1 MRYRTCI
8 TLCLCLSLL
17 VSALPLSIPSLDHGT
32 TLQQLRFDKRADR
45 STSPDIPRPPK
56 TPTPQDDPNVPVPG
70 RSGIYHEEGPNR
82 VWFMYGDDLRVHA
95 EHVKFNQEKYPDNL
109 WPFSLASVSQHYENR
124 KDALRGIPTRK
135 GMVRDEKPIAASLYK
150 TDPTV
155 MYASAKESRTS
166 YFI

>member
-82 VWFMYGDDLRVHA
+82 V
-95 EHVKFNQEKYPDNL
+95 
-109 WPFSLASVSQHYENR
+109 
-124 KDALRGIPTRK
+124 
-135 GMVRDEKPIAASLYK
+135 
-150 TDPTV
+150 
-155 MYASAKESRTS
+155 
-166 YFI
+166 